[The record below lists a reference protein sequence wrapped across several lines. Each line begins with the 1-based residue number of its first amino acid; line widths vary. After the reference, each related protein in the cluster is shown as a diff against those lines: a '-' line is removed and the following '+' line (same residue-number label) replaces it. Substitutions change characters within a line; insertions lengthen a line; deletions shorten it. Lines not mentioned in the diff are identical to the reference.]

1 MQLRIQSK
9 NFELTQAIR
18 QHIRERVT
26 AALDQHASRIRQ
38 VAVTVSDLNG
48 PRGGIDQL
56 CNVAVSL
63 HGGTTLHHSRK
74 GEDLYANV
82 SLVADKVK
90 RRVGR
95 EIGRLRQVRRG

>member
-1 MQLRIQSK
+1 MQLRIHSK
-9 NFELTQAIR
+9 NIELTQAIR
-18 QHIRERVT
+18 QHIRERLN
-26 AALDQHASRIRQ
+26 AALDQHAGRVGQ
-38 VAVTVSDLNG
+38 VAVTVSDVNG

-56 CNVAVSL
+56 CNVVVRLSN
-63 HGGTTLHHSRK
+63 GKTLRHSRK

-95 EIGRLRQVRRG
+95 EIAKLRDIRR

>member
-1 MQLRIQSK
+1 MQMRIQGR
-9 NFELTQAIR
+9 NIELTQAIR

-26 AALDQHASRIRQ
+26 AALDQHASRVRQ
-38 VAVTVSDLNG
+38 VAVTVSDING
-48 PRGGIDQL
+48 PRGGVDQL
-56 CNVAVSL
+56 CNVVVSL
-63 HGGTTLHHSRK
+63 RGGKTLRHSRK

-95 EIGRLRQVRRG
+95 EIAKLRQVRR

>member
-1 MQLRIQSK
+1 MQLRIHSK
-9 NFELTQAIR
+9 NIELTHAIR

-26 AALDQHASRIRQ
+26 AALDQHATRVRQ
-38 VAVTVSDLNG
+38 VAVTVSDING

-56 CNVAVSL
+56 CNVVVSL
-63 HGGTTLHHSRK
+63 RGGKTLRHSRK
-74 GEDLYANV
+74 GDDLYANV

-95 EIGRLRQVRRG
+95 EIGKLRQARR